1 MLFLPIVILFF
12 QDFTFYLQNLGST
25 DSTGLYFQAALKFLH
40 GASLLES
47 SGTENS
53 KHNERIQSMQ
63 IYSSTAKLC
72 E

>member
-1 MLFLPIVILFF
+1 MTYL
-12 QDFTFYLQNLGST
+12 LQNSGSNSE
-25 DSTGLYFQAALKFLH
+25 STGLYFQAALKFLH

-47 SGTENS
+47 SSSES
-53 KHNERIQSMQ
+53 AKHGDLLQSMT

>member
-1 MLFLPIVILFF
+1 LES
-12 QDFTFYLQNLGST
+12 TKFY
-25 DSTGLYFQAALKFLH
+25 FEAALKFLH

-47 SGTENS
+47 GKTENARHADMAES
-53 KHNERIQSMQ
+53 VE